1 MPFVE
6 LYIEDVLM
14 DLPEDISIQVD
25 YAIAEIGNFE
35 TRNGFRSV
43 NFDLPRTAT
52 NKLVLENADII
63 NNLTTR
69 PYRRLKCR
77 LYVDGID
84 QLIRFADIESAQDNF
99 NIRVYGGL
107 TGFFELI
114 KKKNITDLSYLPA
127 LAHEQNLTNVIA
139 SRINSTG
146 YIYPLIDFHADSPN
160 NIINN
165 NNNNFDIRYCLPCLF
180 IDDLLREIVGD
191 AGYSLQNNI
200 NLFDIQYQSAKSLFV
215 PSFENPQYFNANSST
230 DIANTQSSNFS
241 NPLYYASPVLQTR
254 VGLDIKNEA
263 GTFTTDGAFT
273 TYPITFT
280 DVIYYYE
287 IPVSGKYTFTLKGNG
302 AQTLPVAALILKKNG
317 TNLDE
322 VAGLQSM
329 VGPPTWDVTVQYTV
343 NAVAGEQYVA
353 FFASLTFFN
362 IAQADFSYMSNVLNF
377 RQIQSDF
384 KQGDFIKQYLQ
395 MYCAII
401 QVNEFTKLVQ
411 INKFDD
417 LLKNIG
423 LAIDWSD
430 KIDYTDEPEI
440 TYSLDDYAQVN
451 TLTYTD
457 DDSVIKPA
465 GTDGEILID
474 DETLDGTNEF
484 IELNYAATELVT
496 RLEGLQ
502 IPNIKIWTTEIE
514 DSVPVTEITE
524 EVEPRILLL
533 EKISG
538 NIDYTDG
545 TTTTNVTTNL
555 PITWFIRSDKTYNL
569 GFSNSLIPSYYNTLQ
584 KVLDRTKIVNVNV
597 RLTPLDINQLD
608 FLKPVYIDKFN
619 SYFYISKIS
628 GFDSTTVDSV
638 EVELVKLK

>member
-14 DLPEDISIQVD
+14 DLPDDISIEVD

-63 NNLTTR
+63 NNLTIR

-84 QLIRFADIESAQDNF
+84 QLIRFADIESTQDNF

-165 NNNNFDIRYCLPCLF
+165 NNNNFDIRYCFPCLF

-230 DIANTQSSNFS
+230 DIANIQSSNFS

-280 DVIYYYE
+280 GVIYYYE

-417 LLKNIG
+417 LINNIG
-423 LAIDWSD
+423 LSVDWSD
-430 KIDYTDEPEI
+430 KIDYIDEPEI

-484 IELNYAATELVT
+484 IELDYAATELVT

-502 IPNIKIWTTEIE
+502 IPNIKIWTTDIQ

-533 EKISG
+533 ERVAGSV
-538 NIDYTDG
+538 DYIDG

-555 PITWFIRSDKTYNL
+555 PVTWFIRTDKTYNL
-569 GFSNSLIPSYYNTLQ
+569 GFANSLIPSYYNTLQ
-584 KVLDRTKIVNVNV
+584 RVLDRTKIVNVNV

-628 GFDSTTVDSV
+628 GFDSTKVDSV